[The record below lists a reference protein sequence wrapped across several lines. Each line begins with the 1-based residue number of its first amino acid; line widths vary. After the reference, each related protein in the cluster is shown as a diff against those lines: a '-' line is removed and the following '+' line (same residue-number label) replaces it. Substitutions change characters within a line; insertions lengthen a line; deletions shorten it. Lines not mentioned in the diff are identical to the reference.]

1 MAAVDLPV
9 PRRGGGTAPAPAAP
23 AGAIPVG
30 EFSLRVFDAGLACCA
45 VEVSAALRRCASL
58 LPGSPGPGDAGP
70 GAFTPGDA
78 DPGNPDPVG
87 SSAPGAGMAGAG
99 PGGVEMAGSGPGS
112 AGTGNSDP
120 ADSGLVGAGMAG
132 PGPGGAGAGGGAGP
146 VNVLVVAGTVTDK
159 LAPLVLA
166 AYQDLP
172 EPRRVLSFG
181 ACANSGG
188 PYWDSYCVTKGAD
201 QIIPVD
207 VYVPGCPP
215 RPEALVHGLRLLR
228 DTDGEQR

>member
-1 MAAVDLPV
+1 MAAVDLPAPGRGSGKV
-9 PRRGGGTAPAPAAP
+9 PDP
-23 AGAIPVG
+23 AGPVAVG
-30 EFSLRVFDAGLACCA
+30 GFALRVFDAGLACCA
-45 VEVSAALRRCASL
+45 VEVSAALRRCAEL
-58 LPGSPGPGDAGP
+58 LANGGSGLASDLG
-70 GAFTPGDA
+70 
-78 DPGNPDPVG
+78 G
-87 SSAPGAGMAGAG
+87 SA
-99 PGGVEMAGSGPGS
+99 GPGS
-112 AGTGNSDP
+112 APGSGP
-120 ADSGLVGAGMAG
+120 A
-132 PGPGGAGAGGGAGP
+132 P

-166 AYQDLP
+166 AYRDLP

-181 ACANSGG
+181 ACSNSGG

-228 DTDGEQR
+228 DAPGGQR